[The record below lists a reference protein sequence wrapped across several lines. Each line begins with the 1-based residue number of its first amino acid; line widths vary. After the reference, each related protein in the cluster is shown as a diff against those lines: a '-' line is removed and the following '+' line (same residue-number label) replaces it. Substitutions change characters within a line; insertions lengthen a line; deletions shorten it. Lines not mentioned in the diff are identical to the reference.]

1 MNYIEVLEKIAND
14 PLNWSEETREA
25 CRAGADAIRAQQKLD
40 RLLRCWKEQEKMQG
54 QHKMQEILQ
63 NDNR

>member
-1 MNYIEVLEKIAND
+1 MKHIETLDRIASD
-14 PLNWSEETREA
+14 TLNWSKDVREA

-40 RLLRCWKEQEKMQG
+40 CLLRCWKEQEKMQG